1 MVKPPVYHNS
11 KKIFGPSKLSFHYE
25 TPCNRMLRAL
35 RIMEWISLYQ
45 FRIFFTLSIKR
56 KKLYLHSHNLSNL
69 FLRGTPAT
77 FIPFLIL
84 KMSWATNFNAWYL
97 QNYIFFYQNNWFLI
111 NQIVSEKYDE
121 TTYMIKKEFILKGNQ
136 IWKLICRAF
145 INRKKFR
152 SG

>member
-1 MVKPPVYHNS
+1 MGRITKYPVEFYLAPFLTEAIEASQCYFFWKLVDETQMVKPPVYHNS

-84 KMSWATNFNAWYL
+84 KMSWATNFDAWYL
-97 QNYIFFYQNNWFLI
+97 QNYIFFTRIIDFW
-111 NQIVSEKYDE
+111 
-121 TTYMIKKEFILKGNQ
+121 
-136 IWKLICRAF
+136 
-145 INRKKFR
+145 
-152 SG
+152 